1 MFYLTLAS
9 ESLKARNSSS
19 LAILLAF
26 KLENTPPGT
35 GGTEA
40 LSNLPC
46 LPLPYEAG
54 LQHGPLKTL

>member
-19 LAILLAF
+19 LAVLLAF
-26 KLENTPPGT
+26 QLEITPPGT

-40 LSNLPC
+40 LSSLPC
-46 LPLPYEAG
+46 LLLPYEAG
-54 LQHGPLKTL
+54 LQQGPLKAL